1 MKGGRNSRVKSAVTV
16 FMDYISKKERNNFM
30 TGLAGQNLVY
40 CMVGASFFTYF
51 MTDIAMFPPAVVTV
65 LLLLMK
71 IWDGI
76 NDPII
81 GAIVDRHRFKSGE
94 KLRPLLRYTPVPVGV
109 FTILLF
115 IVFSTAESL
124 LWLRVSYFVIM
135 YLCWDITYTLQ
146 DVAIWGMTSVVSP
159 DSNERDKFVQWAR
172 TIGSIFY
179 GVFSALIPMV
189 MESVALVSGN
199 SLALMT
205 FVFAAI
211 FGLGGALIS
220 AKCYKAQERVRIVRI
235 EQQQTSMIECFKLLL
250 QNKMLMLLTLA
261 SIFGS
266 LAFGNNLITY
276 FFKYMLPD
284 GQFGGFIGALGI
296 TTIYSAL
303 TYAPSFIG
311 MIFATKL
318 RDICGGYRNL
328 IIVVQVC
335 TIIGRVAAFLI
346 GFEGKNMLIG
356 IAIMAILNIPS
367 GAVSIAQTSLFCDS
381 VDYME
386 WKTGKRTEGVTFA
399 MQTFF
404 TKVSSGITGGLA
416 TMSLSLI
423 GYQAVADVPGAVY
436 YGTQSATFESWI
448 WPLVMLTPAI
458 AALLYIIPLLFIKY
472 SPEQKAQV
480 EKELAQRRALKETA
494 ETE

>member
-1 MKGGRNSRVKSAVTV
+1 MN
-16 FMDYISKKERNNFM
+16 YISKKERNSFLA
-30 TGLAGQNLVY
+30 GLAGQNIVY

-71 IWDGI
+71 VWDGI

-81 GAIVDRHRFKSGE
+81 GAIVDRHRFKNGE
-94 KLRPLLRYTPVPVGV
+94 KLRPLLKYTPVPVGV
-109 FTILLF
+109 FTVLLF
-115 IVFSTAESL
+115 IVFSTSESL

-135 YLCWDITYTLQ
+135 YLCWDITYTMQ

-159 DSNERDKFVQWAR
+159 DSGERDKFVQWAR
-172 TIGSIFY
+172 TTSSIFY
-179 GVFSALIPMV
+179 GVFSALVPMI
-189 MESVALVSGN
+189 MESVALASGN

-205 FVFAAI
+205 FVFAVI
-211 FGLGGALIS
+211 FGLGGALVS
-220 AKCYKAQERVRIVRI
+220 AKCYKAQERVRLVQP
-235 EQQQTSMIECFKLLL
+235 EQQQTSIVECFKLLFE
-250 QNKMLMLLTLA
+250 NKMLLLVTLA
-261 SIFGS
+261 SLLGS

-276 FFKYMLPD
+276 FFKYMMPD
-284 GQFGGFIGALGI
+284 GYFGGFIGALGI

-303 TYAPSFIG
+303 TYVPSFLS

-318 RDICGGYRNL
+318 KDLCGGYRNL
-328 IIVVQVC
+328 IIVIQVL
-335 TIIGRVAAFLI
+335 TIIGRVAAFFI
-346 GFEGKNMLIG
+346 GYEGKNMLIG
-356 IAIMAILNIPS
+356 IAILAICNIPS
-367 GAVSIAQTSLFCDS
+367 GAGGIAQTSLFCDS

-416 TMSLSLI
+416 TMSLGLI

-436 YGTQSATFESWI
+436 YGTQSATFEKWI

-472 SPEQKAQV
+472 TPEQKAQV
-480 EKELAQRRALKETA
+480 ERELAERRKLKEEA
-494 ETE
+494 EVE